1 MGFDVGRHIVIYE
14 KGNIYKNHGYGEV
27 IGEYTTYKLL
37 SDGGTTCTVVDE
49 SLTCSSYSHYYEDL
63 FYAANRYQE
72 SIDIYEEVLKKILG
86 ENFSKAI
93 EIANSCGDRLEPFKQ
108 GDSVIIFPV
117 AEGRIFDVLAY
128 KRGTVTEVEFPEVY
142 KSERYYLDR
151 GFSGPFCIP
160 VYRVSTEEGV
170 ECVTGNDWNF
180 SNEFIGTESEFVR
193 FLVSNI
199 ESCLNILQTIECIR
213 EELYSEVKD
222 DPNEDTRIMR
232 HPIEMRDPFDTQK
245 SK

>member
-1 MGFDVGRHIVIYE
+1 MGFDVGRHIVAYE
-14 KGNIYKNHGYGEV
+14 KNNIYKNHGYGKVVGIYNAYE
-27 IGEYTTYKLL
+27 LL
-37 SDGGTTCTVVDE
+37 SDDGTTCTVTDE
-49 SLTCSSYSHYYEDL
+49 NLICSSYSYYYDNL
-63 FYAANRYQE
+63 FSAACRYQE
-72 SIDIYEEVLKKILG
+72 SIGIYEKILKEILG

-93 EIANSCGDRLEPFKQ
+93 EIADSCGDRLEPFRQ

-128 KRGTVTEVEFPEVY
+128 IRGTVTEVEFPEVY

-199 ESCLNILQTIECIR
+199 KSCLNILQTIECMR

-222 DPNEDTRIMR
+222 DSNEDTRIMR
-232 HPIEMRDPFDTQK
+232 RPIEIRDPFDTQK
-245 SK
+245 LR